1 MIKELI
7 INYAE
12 CYNTVAVL
20 FLIINSLIFMFLFV
34 FYNLSC
40 ECGFSYQCVTYE
52 NVSLHR

>member
-40 ECGFSYQCVTYE
+40 ECGFSYQCVTYK